1 MYAREQSLNG
11 IWTLYIAEH
20 SEVRRYS
27 EPLCTQAVL
36 NTAGFQKLN
45 GSVPGNFE
53 LDLQA
58 AGLLEDPFFGTNP
71 LKLQELENRHLWYV
85 RRFTFTGDA
94 SRTFLRF
101 EGIDTIAEVY
111 LNGRLIGTS
120 DNMFLAH
127 EFHAEGIRSGENEL
141 VVHIKPV
148 CIEARETEMDADVFV
163 HNPYNAG
170 SLMVRKAAHSFGWD
184 ILPRCIS
191 GGLWRG
197 CSLVEKKKDSLQDIY
212 LTTVSLSEGEA
223 GLHCVYEA
231 QLDGDFSQD
240 YALRLT
246 GTCGGSKFEY
256 FLNKLWHNR
265 GCFHFTIKE
274 PKLWWPRDLGEPE
287 LYDVCAELFY
297 RGELV
302 DELRFSFGVRTVRL
316 LRTDTTDEQGSG
328 EFCFLVNGEKIYI
341 RGTNWVPLDAFHSR
355 DAARL
360 DRALALLWE
369 SNCNMVRCWG
379 GGVYEDH
386 AFFDFCDRN
395 GILVWQDF
403 AMGCATYPQNEL
415 FQRKIAQ
422 EVEAVVRKLRR
433 HPSIALWAGDNE
445 CDVAAAYWEIVSGDP
460 NENRITR
467 VTIPE
472 VLRRVDPWRDFLPSS
487 PYVSRAVYASGDPNR
502 MPEDHLWGPRGYYKG
517 AYYINSNSHFVSEM
531 GVFGCPSLLSL
542 RRFISPENLR
552 NRQHDEWKLHTGMM
566 EPGKNQPYAFRARL
580 NEEQVAQ
587 LFGAVPDDPEEFS
600 KASQYFQAEGFK
612 FFIEH
617 FRTEK
622 WRRTGLIWWNLLDG
636 WPEISEASVDYYF
649 NKKLSFDYIRR
660 SQEPLCLMLR
670 EPKNGALQIVAAN
683 EYREEKRVTYTVT
696 DIETGKCL
704 VSGEAAL
711 YPNALTE
718 LGAID
723 FDPHGN
729 HYYALSL
736 ACEGK
741 NYYNHYVSGEIPFS
755 LTQYETLLKKANI
768 L

>member
-1 MYAREQSLNG
+1 MYARERSLNG
-11 IWTLYIAEH
+11 TWTLVVAEH
-20 SEVRRYS
+20 GQVRRHS
-27 EPLCTQAVL
+27 EPLCTESALQA
-36 NTAGFQKLN
+36 AGFLKLN

-58 AGLLEDPFFGTNP
+58 AGLLDDPFFGTNP

-85 RRFTFTGDA
+85 RRFGFGGDA
-94 SRTFLRF
+94 SRAFLRF
-101 EGIDTIAEVY
+101 EGIDTISEIY
-111 LNGRLIGTS
+111 LNGRLLGTT

-127 EFHAEGIRSGENEL
+127 EFFAEGIRAGENEL

-148 CIEARETEMDADVFV
+148 CIEARALETDADVFV

-184 ILPRCIS
+184 IFPRCIS

-197 CSLVEKKKDSLQDIY
+197 CSIVEKKKDYLQDIY
-212 LTTVSLSEGEA
+212 LTTVTLSEGGA
-223 GLHCVYEA
+223 GLHCIYETV
-231 QLDGDFSQD
+231 LDGDFSQD
-240 YALRLT
+240 YSLRLT
-246 GTCGGSKFEY
+246 GVCGESRFDY
-256 FLNKLWHNR
+256 CLDKLWHNR
-265 GCFHFTIKE
+265 GCFHFSLKN
-274 PKLWWPRDLGEPE
+274 PQLWWPRDLGEPA
-287 LYDVCAELFY
+287 LYDVCATLSY
-297 RGELV
+297 RGEVV
-302 DELRFSFGVRTVRL
+302 DERRFAFGVRTVRL
-316 LRTDTTDEQGSG
+316 VRTDTTDAQGSG
-328 EFCFLVNGEKIYI
+328 EFCFFVNGEKTYI
-341 RGTNWVPLDAFHSR
+341 RGTNWVPLDTFHSR
-355 DAARL
+355 DAERL
-360 DRALALLWE
+360 DKALALLWE

-386 AFFDFCDRN
+386 AFFDFCDRH

-403 AMGCATYPQNEL
+403 AMGCATYPQNEK
-415 FQRKIAQ
+415 FQREIAH
-422 EVEAVVRKLRR
+422 EVETIVKKLRR

-517 AYYINSNSHFVSEM
+517 EYYVNSNAHFVSEM
-531 GVFGCPSLLSL
+531 GAFGCPSVESL
-542 RRFISPENLR
+542 RLFISPENLS
-552 NRQHDEWKLHTGMM
+552 NRGHDEWKLHTGMM
-566 EPGKNQPYAFRARL
+566 ETGEDRPYAFRPYL
-580 NEEQVAQ
+580 NDKQVAE
-587 LFGAVPDDPEEFS
+587 LFGTVPETPVDFS

-636 WPEISEASVDYYF
+636 WPEITEASVDYYF
-649 NKKLSFDYIRR
+649 RKKLCFDYIRR

-683 EYREEKRVTYTVT
+683 EFRAEKCASYAVT
-696 DIETGKCL
+696 DIETGVCL
-704 VSGEAAL
+704 ASGETAL
-711 YPNALTE
+711 HANALTE
-718 LGAID
+718 LGAIP
-723 FDPHGN
+723 FDPQGN
-729 HYYALSL
+729 HYYLL
-736 ACEGK
+736 KLVCEGK
-741 NYYNHYVSGEIPFS
+741 TYRNHYVSGEIPFS

>member
-1 MYAREQSLNG
+1 MYARERSLNG
-11 IWTLYIAEH
+11 TWTLFVAEH
-20 SEVRRYS
+20 RQVRRHC
-27 EPLCTQAVL
+27 EPLCTGSAL
-36 NTAGFQKLN
+36 SAAGFLRLN

-58 AGLLEDPFFGTNP
+58 AWLLDDPFFGTNP

-85 RRFTFTGDA
+85 RRFGFDGDA
-94 SRTFLRF
+94 SRAFLRF
-101 EGIDTIAEVY
+101 EGIDTISEIY
-111 LNGRLIGTS
+111 LNGRLLGTT

-127 EFHAEGIRSGENEL
+127 ELFAEGIRTGENEL

-148 CIEARETEMDADVFV
+148 CIEARKLETDADVFV

-184 ILPRCIS
+184 IFPRCIS

-197 CSLVEKKKDSLQDIY
+197 CSLVEKKKDYLQDIY
-212 LTTVSLSEGEA
+212 LTTASLGENEA
-223 GLHCVYEA
+223 GLHCVYETA
-231 QLDGDFSQD
+231 LDGDLSQE
-240 YALRLT
+240 YSLRLT
-246 GTCGGSKFEY
+246 GSCGESRFDY
-256 FLNKLWHNR
+256 CLDKLWHNR
-265 GCFHFTIKE
+265 GCFHFTLKN
-274 PKLWWPRDLGEPE
+274 PRLWWPRDLGEPA
-287 LYDVCAELFY
+287 LYDVRAELLY
-297 RGELV
+297 RGEVV
-302 DELRFSFGVRTVRL
+302 DELRFAFGVRTVRL
-316 LRTDTTDEQGSG
+316 VRTDTTDAQGSG
-328 EFCFLVNGEKIYI
+328 EFCFLVNGEKTYI

-355 DAARL
+355 DAERL
-360 DRALALLWE
+360 DRALALVWE
-369 SNCNMVRCWG
+369 ANCNMVRCWG

-386 AFFDFCDRN
+386 AFFDFCDRH

-403 AMGCATYPQNEL
+403 AMGCATYPQNEQ

-422 EVEAVVRKLRR
+422 EVEAVVKKLRR

-445 CDVAAAYWEIVSGDP
+445 CDVAAAYWEIITGDP

-517 AYYINSNSHFVSEM
+517 QYYVNSNAHFVSEM
-531 GVFGCPSLLSL
+531 GVFGCPSVESL
-542 RRFISPENLR
+542 RRFISEENLSDR
-552 NRQHDEWKLHTGMM
+552 SGDEWKLHTGMM
-566 EPGKNQPYAFRARL
+566 ETGENKPYAFRTRL
-580 NEEQVAQ
+580 NDDQVAQ
-587 LFGAVPDDPEEFS
+587 LFGSVPESPEDFS

-636 WPEISEASVDYYF
+636 WPEITEAAVDYYF
-649 NKKLSFDYIRR
+649 NKKLCFDYIRR

-670 EPKNGALQIVAAN
+670 EPKNGVLQMVAAN
-683 EYREEKRVTYTVT
+683 EYRAEKCASYKVT
-696 DIETGKCL
+696 DIETDTCL
-704 VSGEAAL
+704 ASGETTLHA
-711 YPNALTE
+711 NALTE
-718 LGAID
+718 LGAIP
-723 FDPHGN
+723 FDPQGN
-729 HYYALSL
+729 HYYLL
-736 ACEGK
+736 ELVCEGK
-741 NYYNHYVSGEIPFS
+741 VFRNHYVSGEIPFS